1 VPAAP
6 RTRWGWHRLSD
17 GYARRLV
24 ATAGVSSGDLVI
36 DIGAGTGAITAALV
50 DAGARVIAVEL
61 HARRAHELRRR
72 FDGAPV
78 KVVNADGVDL
88 RLPRRPFRVVAN
100 PPFAITT
107 GLLKR
112 LTAPGSRLVR
122 GDLIVPMFMAE
133 RWAADRPD
141 SRLWFA
147 SVLAREEARRLTR
160 GERGTFGL
168 TARAEIPK
176 LAAWFGRANRARS
189 LLSTPLRAELILLDL
204 LRGWPGSE
212 RTSRRA

>member
-1 VPAAP
+1 MPAVP

-17 GYARRLV
+17 SYARRLV
-24 ATAGVSSGDLVI
+24 ATAGVCSGDLVI
-36 DIGAGTGAITAALV
+36 DIGAGAGAITAALV

-78 KVVNADGVDL
+78 KVVTADGVDL

-112 LTAPGSRLVR
+112 LTAPGSRLER
-122 GDLIVPMFMAE
+122 GDLIVPVFMAE
-133 RWAADRPD
+133 RWAAGHAPGAGR
-141 SRLWFA
+141 W
-147 SVLAREEARRLTR
+147 RRTH
-160 GERGTFGL
+160 TATV
-168 TARAEIPK
+168 TARVPSRCF
-176 LAAWFGRANRARS
+176 LPPGPPAAVLTIATTRYVR
-189 LLSTPLRAELILLDL
+189 
-204 LRGWPGSE
+204 
-212 RTSRRA
+212 

>member
-1 VPAAP
+1 MPAAP

-17 GYARRLV
+17 SYARRLV
-24 ATAGVSSGDLVI
+24 ATAGVCSGDLVL

-61 HARRAHELRRR
+61 HAGRANELRRR

-78 KVVNADGVDL
+78 KVVAADGVDL

-112 LTAPGSRLVR
+112 LTAPGSRIVR
-122 GDLIVPMFMAE
+122 GDLIVPTFMAE
-133 RWAADRPD
+133 RWAAGHAPGAGRWRRTHAATVTACVP
-141 SRLWFA
+141 SRCFLPPGPPA
-147 SVLAREEARRLTR
+147 AILTIVATR
-160 GERGTFGL
+160 CVT
-168 TARAEIPK
+168 
-176 LAAWFGRANRARS
+176 
-189 LLSTPLRAELILLDL
+189 
-204 LRGWPGSE
+204 
-212 RTSRRA
+212 